1 MRVCYLGDITSQSG
15 GLKASPALW
24 RIWPYMMKVPV
35 LALWC
40 VGMWNSEGS
49 EAIHLPLC
57 LSQCFNHEGHWIH
70 DFWML
75 WWRLACRCENK
86 RQGKLHR
93 GAEGGKNGFSIL
105 RACEMLER
113 AEVSA
118 FWSLGRWNTLSR
130 TRDEEPQKSV
140 VNLEVYERLG
150 REGKKCK
157 SH

>member
-1 MRVCYLGDITSQSG
+1 MLILMRVCYLGDITSQSG

-24 RIWPYMMKVPV
+24 RIWPYTMKVPV

-93 GAEGGKNGFSIL
+93 RGGGQKERFFNFKSLWNAWEGRGQCIL
-105 RACEMLER
+105 ISGEMKHPESDKR
-113 AEVSA
+113 RGTPEKR
-118 FWSLGRWNTLSR
+118 G
-130 TRDEEPQKSV
+130 
-140 VNLEVYERLG
+140 
-150 REGKKCK
+150 
-157 SH
+157 